1 MEISIKYDENG
12 LIPAIIQDYTTGEV
26 LTLAY
31 MNEVSLVKTLET
43 GETWFYSRSRKELWN
58 KGETSGNKQLVK
70 KIKVDCDQDAL
81 VVQVQPLGPAC
92 HKGTTTCFENTL
104 LENEKPLFS
113 MIHELTGKIKD
124 RKENPQEGAYTTYL
138 FNKGLDK
145 ILKKIGEEST
155 EVVIGAKNN
164 DKEELTNELA
174 DLLYHSLVLME
185 NQGVTTKDIKQIL
198 NERHIEKEG
207 QHRE

>member
-70 KIKVDCDQDAL
+70 K
-81 VVQVQPLGPAC
+81 
-92 HKGTTTCFENTL
+92 
-104 LENEKPLFS
+104 
-113 MIHELTGKIKD
+113 
-124 RKENPQEGAYTTYL
+124 
-138 FNKGLDK
+138 
-145 ILKKIGEEST
+145 
-155 EVVIGAKNN
+155 
-164 DKEELTNELA
+164 
-174 DLLYHSLVLME
+174 
-185 NQGVTTKDIKQIL
+185 
-198 NERHIEKEG
+198 
-207 QHRE
+207 